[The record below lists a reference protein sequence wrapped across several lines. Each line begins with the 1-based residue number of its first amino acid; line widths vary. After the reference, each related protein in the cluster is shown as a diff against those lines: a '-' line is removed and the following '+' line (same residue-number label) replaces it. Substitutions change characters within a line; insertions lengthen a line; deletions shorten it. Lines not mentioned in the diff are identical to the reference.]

1 VFPRVF
7 SSSYEVKGQIRAR
20 RSAAGVAAVSAPLLR
35 DARSGVAY
43 DKDPML
49 AVAHAAAD
57 PWRVRKLGGAS
68 AVAML

>member
-1 VFPRVF
+1 MWPQCLHRW
-7 SSSYEVKGQIRAR
+7 
-20 RSAAGVAAVSAPLLR
+20 LLR
-35 DARSGVAY
+35 DAPSGVAY

-49 AVAHAAAD
+49 VVAHAAAD